1 MGGWISGWM
10 DVWMD
15 GKKEGGRGDPRFR
28 VTISCIAGLKLA
40 LDGLSLKKS
49 KGRGR
54 REGRKKREVTQKI
67 PRHTSLCC
75 YHLDFVWSMYLK
87 VMSQC

>member
-15 GKKEGGRGDPRFR
+15 GKKEGGRGDLRFR
-28 VTISCIAGLKLA
+28 VIISCIVGLKLV
-40 LDGLSLKKS
+40 LDGLSFKKL

-54 REGRKKREVTQKI
+54 REGRKKREVI
-67 PRHTSLCC
+67 
-75 YHLDFVWSMYLK
+75 
-87 VMSQC
+87 